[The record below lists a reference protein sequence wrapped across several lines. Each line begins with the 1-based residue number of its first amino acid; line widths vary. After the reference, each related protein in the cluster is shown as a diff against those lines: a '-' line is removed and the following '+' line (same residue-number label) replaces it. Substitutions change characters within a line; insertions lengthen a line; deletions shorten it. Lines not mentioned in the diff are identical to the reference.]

1 MKALRIA
8 AVVLWTL
15 TALQVI
21 AGLVTLYLWAFE
33 IVAVGEN
40 AGLALYTGPLLT
52 GAGAAAATMGANDLS
67 RRADEPAPG
76 GGPFS

>member
-21 AGLVTLYLWAFE
+21 AGLVTLYLWAFDLVNVPKDAG
-33 IVAVGEN
+33 VA
-40 AGLALYTGPLLT
+40 LMFGPWIT
-52 GAGAAAATMGANDLS
+52 GAGALGVGEVA
-67 RRADEPAPG
+67 RAKGWLEK
-76 GGPFS
+76 